1 MEKREPH
8 SDTDLPQ
15 ELSSSF
21 IRGLAHL
28 VGRHGVAGES
38 RGRAGYRLVMRSG
51 DKSIDVISLV
61 GQNSMLMTLGLA
73 GDIPEESMI
82 HTYKSVTEN
91 GGEVLIKWD
100 KRISLRDVE
109 IAMKFLE
116 SDTSSTP
123 Q

>member
-1 MEKREPH
+1 
-8 SDTDLPQ
+8 
-15 ELSSSF
+15 
-21 IRGLAHL
+21 
-28 VGRHGVAGES
+28 
-38 RGRAGYRLVMRSG
+38 MRSG